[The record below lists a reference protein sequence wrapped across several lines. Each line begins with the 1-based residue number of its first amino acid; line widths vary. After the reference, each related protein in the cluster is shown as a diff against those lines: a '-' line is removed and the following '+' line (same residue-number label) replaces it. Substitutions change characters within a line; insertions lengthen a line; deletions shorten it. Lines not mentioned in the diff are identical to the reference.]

1 MNPIPMLRQQFLR
14 GLGGTLG
21 LAALSKLSEPSALAT
36 PVATENA
43 PPSPFQHHAPKA
55 KRIIYLFQSG
65 APSQMDLFDWKP
77 ALAERRG
84 EDLPDSIRQGQRLT
98 TMTSTSGGGGMPPGA
113 LAEPGASPP

>member
-55 KRIIYLFQSG
+55 KRIIYLFRSVRLEAGSRG
-65 APSQMDLFDWKP
+65 AT
-77 ALAERRG
+77 RRG
-84 EDLPDSIRQGQRLT
+84 SSRFD
-98 TMTSTSGGGGMPPGA
+98 PPGTTIDDDD
-113 LAEPGASPP
+113 LGAIQIPSGSDRVSFFATWKGRNVV